1 MAIGVARKKL
11 KLCKLVGGLLQI
23 FVYYDLHFQKRSNGI
38 RDRSHIF
45 TRGGSIDYSTGRKAA
60 PPHFTNSSRG
70 TPRELG
76 VELEHDLNV
85 NVNGNVQLNMHL
97 QVATVPSNFAGLL
110 CPRKC
115 GKCYS

>member
-1 MAIGVARKKL
+1 MAIGVVRKNF

-60 PPHFTNSSRG
+60 PPHFTNSSRR
-70 TPRELG
+70 TLQELG
-76 VELEHDLNV
+76 VEPGHDV
-85 NVNGNVQLNMHL
+85 NVNGNVKLNIHS
-97 QVATVPSNFAGLL
+97 QVVLPTSQDCFTPADVASATVD
-110 CPRKC
+110 
-115 GKCYS
+115 